1 MAKVSEF
8 LSFHLP
14 DIGEEEIKGVVE
26 VLRSGWLTTG
36 PKVQQF
42 EKGFADRVGTS
53 YAVAVNSC
61 TAALHLALEAVGV
74 TQGDEVVVPTMTFA
88 ATAEVVTYLKAKPV
102 LVDCNPDTLNLEGA
116 LIEKAITS
124 RTKAIIPVHYGGHP
138 CDMDPILEI
147 AKNKNLMVIEDAA
160 HTFPARYKGRLVG
173 RLGDI
178 TCFSFYATK
187 TMTTGEGGMA
197 TTENQEWANRMR
209 TMSLHGLTR
218 DPWNRYSEQGSW
230 FYEIASP
237 GFKYNMTDL
246 AAAIGIAQLHRS
258 EHHWKSR
265 QDHARRYHLG
275 LKDLEEIKLPPE
287 SSDVEHAWHLYTIRL
302 NLERL
307 RITRNEFL
315 QQLSKYQIGHSVHFI
330 PLHLH
335 PYYRDT
341 YGLRPEHFPV
351 ASALFDQILSL
362 PIYPK
367 MTTSD
372 VDRVI
377 QVVRTIIQEHRR

>member
-1 MAKVSEF
+1 MNRF
-8 LSFHLP
+8 IPFHVP
-14 DIGEEEIKGVVE
+14 DIDEDEIKGVLE

-42 EKGFADRVGTS
+42 EKGFATRIGS
-53 YAVAVNSC
+53 PHALAVNSC

-74 TQGDEVVVPTMTFA
+74 KQGDEVIVPTMTFA
-88 ATAEVVTYLKAKPV
+88 ATAEVVTYFKAKPV
-102 LVDCNPDTLNLEGA
+102 LVDCNPDTLNIDVSQ
-116 LIEKAITS
+116 IEKAITS

-138 CDMDPILEI
+138 CDMDPILEL

-160 HTFPARYKGRLVG
+160 HAFPANYKGRMVG
-173 RLGDI
+173 TLGDI

-197 TTENQEWANRMR
+197 TTKNQEWASRMR

-218 DPWNRYSEQGSW
+218 DPWNRYTEQGSW

-246 AAAIGIAQLHRS
+246 AAALGIAQLQKA
-258 EHHWKSR
+258 EPHWQSR
-265 QDHARRYHLG
+265 QAHARRYNEG
-275 LKDLEEIKLPPE
+275 LKDIPEICLPIE
-287 SSDVEHAWHLYTIRL
+287 SQDIDHAWHLYTIRL

-315 QQLSKYQIGHSVHFI
+315 QQLQKHQVGHSVHFI

-341 YGLRPEHFPV
+341 YGFQPENFPV
-351 ASALFDQILSL
+351 ASAAFDRILSI

-372 VDRVI
+372 VDRVVNI
-377 QVVRTIIQEHRR
+377 VRTIIQEHRR